1 MLHSCTQSAAFILAQ
16 SLAHEAEKQ
25 AVKKAKAEKRQAK
38 KQAKAAAKAAARR
51 ATRETRAAKKTRQE
65 KAATKAGSVGHG
77 FVTALA
83 NCRKMC
89 EKRQVHNQKK
99 AALRRNRRGMAREA
113 PSVHSWFEHSNW
125 PCPAR
130 TAEPERTPGMTFATS
145 VGGPSMQPNV
155 RHPALKHFHPSFTA
169 SCSWIF
175 CLKKQAKPPGS
186 WTAVLKLLVE
196 WRNWCWHQACFPGF

>member
-1 MLHSCTQSAAFILAQ
+1 M
-16 SLAHEAEKQ
+16 
-25 AVKKAKAEKRQAK
+25 
-38 KQAKAAAKAAARR
+38 
-51 ATRETRAAKKTRQE
+51 
-65 KAATKAGSVGHG
+65 GHG

-99 AALRRNRRGMAREA
+99 APLRRNRRGMARGA
-113 PSVHSWFEHSNW
+113 PSVHSSFEQSNW

-145 VGGPSMQPNV
+145 VGGPSTQPNV
-155 RHPALKHFHPSFTA
+155 RYPALKHFHPSFTA
-169 SCSWIF
+169 SCSYFF

-186 WTAVLKLLVE
+186 WTAVLKVARRMKELVLTSGMFPRLLDNFNITTKGKLDKIDKSCLRCSVL
-196 WRNWCWHQACFPGF
+196 RA